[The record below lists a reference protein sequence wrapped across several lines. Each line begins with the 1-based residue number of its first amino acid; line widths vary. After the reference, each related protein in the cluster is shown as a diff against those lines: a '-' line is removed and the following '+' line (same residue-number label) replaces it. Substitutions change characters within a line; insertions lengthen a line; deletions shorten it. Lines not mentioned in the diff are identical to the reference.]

1 MPARGSMKVD
11 GTRVYSQV
19 FHPFDS
25 GFVLVS
31 FIPSVTLSRKICT
44 QLTLGR
50 CSLYSPAIPYL
61 LQITAALR
69 INIYIF
75 DFI

>member
-19 FHPFDS
+19 FDPFDS

-31 FIPSVTLSRKICT
+31 FIPSVT
-44 QLTLGR
+44 
-50 CSLYSPAIPYL
+50 
-61 LQITAALR
+61 
-69 INIYIF
+69 
-75 DFI
+75 